1 MRKSVILPGVAVAGG
16 LVGLLVRRVYLA
28 HGFEAGTGLPISG
41 APSLWAMVL
50 VSAAVAAALL
60 VLSRGK
66 HRKFDQCYTGAFSP
80 DTTPLLS
87 GALAGAVLLAIGGF
101 LALAAWAGSPRT
113 LLGQRTMSIAWAG
126 LGVLSLLAAAG
137 IYFVAQKM
145 RRGAPIL
152 TAWAVV
158 PGFAC
163 CLWIMANYY
172 QSWAEEPVLGQY
184 LIPMLGALLS
194 MIACFLVGGF
204 AFGKA
209 RVTLTLTVC
218 LAAGAFNI
226 MALADGLP
234 LADTALYLGM
244 MFYLL
249 SMAAHAEAY
258 SDHPIAASLKA
269 AYTGDI
275 DPSRVAAARAAP
287 PWGPRAASPPPAR
300 TDRPRISPS
309 DTKENNTPSLG
320 VWRFTQYGKR
330 SEEKVLYYHPHLLS
344 LGQAPHRPHLLHR
357 GH

>member
-1 MRKSVILPGVAVAGG
+1 
-16 LVGLLVRRVYLA
+16 
-28 HGFEAGTGLPISG
+28 
-41 APSLWAMVL
+41 
-50 VSAAVAAALL
+50 
-60 VLSRGK
+60 
-66 HRKFDQCYTGAFSP
+66 
-80 DTTPLLS
+80 
-87 GALAGAVLLAIGGF
+87 
-101 LALAAWAGSPRT
+101 
-113 LLGQRTMSIAWAG
+113 MSIAWAG

-249 SMAAHAEAY
+249 SMAAALARNDAKPEA
-258 SDHPIAASLKA
+258 
-269 AYTGDI
+269 
-275 DPSRVAAARAAP
+275 
-287 PWGPRAASPPPAR
+287 PPAR

>member
-249 SMAAHAEAY
+249 SMAAA
-258 SDHPIAASLKA
+258 L
-269 AYTGDI
+269 
-275 DPSRVAAARAAP
+275 ARNDAKPEAP
-287 PWGPRAASPPPAR
+287 PACAPNCAGCPGCAPMGTQGGQPPAG
-300 TDRPRISPS
+300 TDGH
-309 DTKENNTPSLG
+309 TPD
-320 VWRFTQYGKR
+320 Q
-330 SEEKVLYYHPHLLS
+330 P
-344 LGQAPHRPHLLHR
+344 P
-357 GH
+357 

>member
-1 MRKSVILPGVAVAGG
+1 
-16 LVGLLVRRVYLA
+16 
-28 HGFEAGTGLPISG
+28 
-41 APSLWAMVL
+41 
-50 VSAAVAAALL
+50 
-60 VLSRGK
+60 
-66 HRKFDQCYTGAFSP
+66 
-80 DTTPLLS
+80 
-87 GALAGAVLLAIGGF
+87 
-101 LALAAWAGSPRT
+101 
-113 LLGQRTMSIAWAG
+113 
-126 LGVLSLLAAAG
+126 
-137 IYFVAQKM
+137 M

-249 SMAAHAEAY
+249 SMAAA
-258 SDHPIAASLKA
+258 L
-269 AYTGDI
+269 
-275 DPSRVAAARAAP
+275 ARNDAKPEAP
-287 PWGPRAASPPPAR
+287 PACAPNCAGYPGCAPMGTQGGQPPAG
-300 TDRPRISPS
+300 TDGQ
-309 DTKENNTPSLG
+309 TPD
-320 VWRFTQYGKR
+320 Q
-330 SEEKVLYYHPHLLS
+330 P
-344 LGQAPHRPHLLHR
+344 Q
-357 GH
+357 

>member
-1 MRKSVILPGVAVAGG
+1 MGSLPPFHRRESFFKRKSVILPGVAVAGG

-249 SMAAHAEAY
+249 SMAAA
-258 SDHPIAASLKA
+258 L
-269 AYTGDI
+269 
-275 DPSRVAAARAAP
+275 ARNDAKPEAP
-287 PWGPRAASPPPAR
+287 PACAPNCAGCPGCAPMGTQGGQPPAG
-300 TDRPRISPS
+300 TDGH
-309 DTKENNTPSLG
+309 TPD
-320 VWRFTQYGKR
+320 Q
-330 SEEKVLYYHPHLLS
+330 P
-344 LGQAPHRPHLLHR
+344 Q
-357 GH
+357 

>member
-16 LVGLLVRRVYLA
+16 LVGLFVRRVYLA

-163 CLWIMANYY
+163 CLWIMATASSTSATPALSRRTPPLCSPAPWPGRF
-172 QSWAEEPVLGQY
+172 SWPSA
-184 LIPMLGALLS
+184 
-194 MIACFLVGGF
+194 
-204 AFGKA
+204 AFWPWPPG
-209 RVTLTLTVC
+209 
-218 LAAGAFNI
+218 
-226 MALADGLP
+226 P
-234 LADTALYLGM
+234 
-244 MFYLL
+244 
-249 SMAAHAEAY
+249 
-258 SDHPIAASLKA
+258 
-269 AYTGDI
+269 
-275 DPSRVAAARAAP
+275 AAP
-287 PWGPRAASPPPAR
+287 APCWASGR
-300 TDRPRISPS
+300 
-309 DTKENNTPSLG
+309 
-320 VWRFTQYGKR
+320 
-330 SEEKVLYYHPHLLS
+330 
-344 LGQAPHRPHLLHR
+344 
-357 GH
+357 

>member
-28 HGFEAGTGLPISG
+28 HGFGAGTGLPISG

-80 DTTPLLS
+80 DTTPS
-87 GALAGAVLLAIGGF
+87 ALRRPGRG
-101 LALAAWAGSPRT
+101 GSPGHRRLFGPGRLGRQPPYPAGT
-113 LLGQRTMSIAWAG
+113 ADDEHCLGRAGGSQPAGRRRHLLCRPENAPGR
-126 LGVLSLLAAAG
+126 
-137 IYFVAQKM
+137 
-145 RRGAPIL
+145 PIL

-249 SMAAHAEAY
+249 SMAAA
-258 SDHPIAASLKA
+258 L
-269 AYTGDI
+269 
-275 DPSRVAAARAAP
+275 ARNDAKPEAP
-287 PWGPRAASPPPAR
+287 P
-300 TDRPRISPS
+300 D
-309 DTKENNTPSLG
+309 
-320 VWRFTQYGKR
+320 
-330 SEEKVLYYHPHLLS
+330 PHLLP
-344 LGQAPHRPHLLHR
+344 LRQAAHRTHLLHR
-357 GH
+357 GHRCHGPL

>member
-249 SMAAHAEAY
+249 SMAAALARNDAKPEARR
-258 SDHPIAASLKA
+258 PAPPTA
-269 AYTGDI
+269 
-275 DPSRVAAARAAP
+275 PAARAAP

-300 TDRPRISPS
+300 TAIPRISPS

>member
-126 LGVLSLLAAAG
+126 WGFSACWPPPASTLSPRKCA
-137 IYFVAQKM
+137 
-145 RRGAPIL
+145 GAPPFSP
-152 TAWAVV
+152 
-158 PGFAC
+158 PGPWSRL
-163 CLWIMANYY
+163 CLLPVDHGQLLPELGGGA
-172 QSWAEEPVLGQY
+172 VLGQY

-209 RVTLTLTVC
+209 
-218 LAAGAFNI
+218 G
-226 MALADGLP
+226 
-234 LADTALYLGM
+234 
-244 MFYLL
+244 
-249 SMAAHAEAY
+249 
-258 SDHPIAASLKA
+258 
-269 AYTGDI
+269 
-275 DPSRVAAARAAP
+275 
-287 PWGPRAASPPPAR
+287 
-300 TDRPRISPS
+300 
-309 DTKENNTPSLG
+309 
-320 VWRFTQYGKR
+320 
-330 SEEKVLYYHPHLLS
+330 
-344 LGQAPHRPHLLHR
+344 
-357 GH
+357 

>member
-1 MRKSVILPGVAVAGG
+1 M
-16 LVGLLVRRVYLA
+16 
-28 HGFEAGTGLPISG
+28 
-41 APSLWAMVL
+41 W
-50 VSAAVAAALL
+50 
-60 VLSRGK
+60 
-66 HRKFDQCYTGAFSP
+66 
-80 DTTPLLS
+80 
-87 GALAGAVLLAIGGF
+87 
-101 LALAAWAGSPRT
+101 
-113 LLGQRTMSIAWAG
+113 
-126 LGVLSLLAAAG
+126 LSLLAAAG

-249 SMAAHAEAY
+249 SMAAA
-258 SDHPIAASLKA
+258 L
-269 AYTGDI
+269 
-275 DPSRVAAARAAP
+275 ARNDAKPEAP
-287 PWGPRAASPPPAR
+287 PACAPNCAGCPGCAPMGTQGGQPPAG
-300 TDRPRISPS
+300 TDGH
-309 DTKENNTPSLG
+309 TPD
-320 VWRFTQYGKR
+320 Q
-330 SEEKVLYYHPHLLS
+330 P
-344 LGQAPHRPHLLHR
+344 Q
-357 GH
+357 

>member
-1 MRKSVILPGVAVAGG
+1 MRKSVILPGAAVAGG

-60 VLSRGK
+60 ILSRGK

-101 LALAAWAGSPRT
+101 LALA
-113 LLGQRTMSIAWAG
+113 
-126 LGVLSLLAAAG
+126 
-137 IYFVAQKM
+137 
-145 RRGAPIL
+145 
-152 TAWAVV
+152 AWAVV

-249 SMAAHAEAY
+249 SMAAA
-258 SDHPIAASLKA
+258 L
-269 AYTGDI
+269 
-275 DPSRVAAARAAP
+275 ARNDAKPEAP
-287 PWGPRAASPPPAR
+287 PACAPNCAGCPGCAPMGTQGGQPPAG
-300 TDRPRISPS
+300 TDGQ
-309 DTKENNTPSLG
+309 TPD
-320 VWRFTQYGKR
+320 Q
-330 SEEKVLYYHPHLLS
+330 P
-344 LGQAPHRPHLLHR
+344 Q
-357 GH
+357 

>member
-101 LALAAWAGSPRT
+101 LALA
-113 LLGQRTMSIAWAG
+113 AWAG

-249 SMAAHAEAY
+249 SMAAA
-258 SDHPIAASLKA
+258 L
-269 AYTGDI
+269 
-275 DPSRVAAARAAP
+275 ARNDAKPEAP
-287 PWGPRAASPPPAR
+287 PACAPNCAGCPGCAPMGTQGGQPPAG
-300 TDRPRISPS
+300 TDGH
-309 DTKENNTPSLG
+309 TPD
-320 VWRFTQYGKR
+320 Q
-330 SEEKVLYYHPHLLS
+330 P
-344 LGQAPHRPHLLHR
+344 Q
-357 GH
+357 

>member
-60 VLSRGK
+60 ILSRGK
-66 HRKFDQCYTGAFSP
+66 HRKFDPVLHRRF
-80 DTTPLLS
+80 
-87 GALAGAVLLAIGGF
+87 LAGHHPSALRRPGRGGSPGHRRLF
-101 LALAAWAGSPRT
+101 GPGRLGRQPRT

-204 AFGKA
+204 AFA
-209 RVTLTLTVC
+209 RP
-218 LAAGAFNI
+218 G
-226 MALADGLP
+226 
-234 LADTALYLGM
+234 
-244 MFYLL
+244 
-249 SMAAHAEAY
+249 
-258 SDHPIAASLKA
+258 
-269 AYTGDI
+269 
-275 DPSRVAAARAAP
+275 
-287 PWGPRAASPPPAR
+287 
-300 TDRPRISPS
+300 
-309 DTKENNTPSLG
+309 
-320 VWRFTQYGKR
+320 
-330 SEEKVLYYHPHLLS
+330 
-344 LGQAPHRPHLLHR
+344 
-357 GH
+357 

>member
-137 IYFVAQKM
+137 IYFVPRKCA
-145 RRGAPIL
+145 GAP
-152 TAWAVV
+152 
-158 PGFAC
+158 PF
-163 CLWIMANYY
+163 
-172 QSWAEEPVLGQY
+172 
-184 LIPMLGALLS
+184 
-194 MIACFLVGGF
+194 
-204 AFGKA
+204 
-209 RVTLTLTVC
+209 
-218 LAAGAFNI
+218 
-226 MALADGLP
+226 
-234 LADTALYLGM
+234 
-244 MFYLL
+244 
-249 SMAAHAEAY
+249 
-258 SDHPIAASLKA
+258 
-269 AYTGDI
+269 
-275 DPSRVAAARAAP
+275 
-287 PWGPRAASPPPAR
+287 SPPGPWSPALPAACGSWPTTTR
-300 TDRPRISPS
+300 AGRRSPCWVS
-309 DTKENNTPSLG
+309 T
-320 VWRFTQYGKR
+320 
-330 SEEKVLYYHPHLLS
+330 
-344 LGQAPHRPHLLHR
+344 
-357 GH
+357 

>member
-137 IYFVAQKM
+137 ISASKPVCWL
-145 RRGAPIL
+145 RGA
-152 TAWAVV
+152 AA
-158 PGFAC
+158 
-163 CLWIMANYY
+163 
-172 QSWAEEPVLGQY
+172 Y
-184 LIPMLGALLS
+184 LRCGIS
-194 MIACFLVGGF
+194 D
-204 AFGKA
+204 
-209 RVTLTLTVC
+209 
-218 LAAGAFNI
+218 GAF
-226 MALADGLP
+226 LDG
-234 LADTALYLGM
+234 ATGRR
-244 MFYLL
+244 
-249 SMAAHAEAY
+249 
-258 SDHPIAASLKA
+258 IAAIRAKA
-269 AYTGDI
+269 A
-275 DPSRVAAARAAP
+275 VAAYEAARRINRPAARP
-287 PWGPRAASPPPAR
+287 EAN
-300 TDRPRISPS
+300 TDA
-309 DTKENNTPSLG
+309 
-320 VWRFTQYGKR
+320 GK
-330 SEEKVLYYHPHLLS
+330 
-344 LGQAPHRPHLLHR
+344 
-357 GH
+357 